1 MSASSILISLPEK
14 VALIVSPTYWR
25 PGAGEVGKPNFFL
38 AALEIERER
47 PELIARLRQW
57 LAAEEQVQQIYY
69 VTGTADFVLV
79 VVAPDVGA
87 YDALMSRLMADNPNV
102 RRFTT
107 NVALG
112 VGKRGLFVPLKSAS
126 GYQSEC
132 LIRADWIA
140 EDSRLFCLA
149 RTIISCCRSR
159 RRRSSP
165 GSCPTS
171 SCPAVRRHRT
181 TTGSRRQAA
190 RASCVLRRA
199 DGNPPPWPSALPPVS
214 CC

>member
-1 MSASSILISLPEK
+1 MARSDLDPFDRRLLALVQRDAAQTAEALAGQVGLSASAVQRRLKRLRATGVILGE
-14 VALIVSPTYWR
+14 VAVVDPLK
-25 PGAGEVGKPNFFL
+25 VGKPNFFL

-107 NVALG
+107 NFALG
-112 VGKRGLFVPLKSAS
+112 VGKRGLFVP
-126 GYQSEC
+126 
-132 LIRADWIA
+132 IAD
-140 EDSRLFCLA
+140 
-149 RTIISCCRSR
+149 
-159 RRRSSP
+159 
-165 GSCPTS
+165 
-171 SCPAVRRHRT
+171 
-181 TTGSRRQAA
+181 
-190 RASCVLRRA
+190 
-199 DGNPPPWPSALPPVS
+199 
-214 CC
+214 

>member
-1 MSASSILISLPEK
+1 MARSDLDRFDRRLLALVQRDAAQTADVLAGQVGLSPSAVQRRLKRLRETGVILSEIAVVDPL
-14 VALIVSPTYWR
+14 R
-25 PGAGEVGKPNFFL
+25 VGKPNFFL

-57 LAAEEQVQQIYY
+57 LSAEEQIQQVYY

-112 VGKRGLFVPLKSAS
+112 VGKRGLFVP
-126 GYQSEC
+126 
-132 LIRADWIA
+132 IAD
-140 EDSRLFCLA
+140 
-149 RTIISCCRSR
+149 
-159 RRRSSP
+159 
-165 GSCPTS
+165 
-171 SCPAVRRHRT
+171 
-181 TTGSRRQAA
+181 
-190 RASCVLRRA
+190 
-199 DGNPPPWPSALPPVS
+199 
-214 CC
+214 

>member
-1 MSASSILISLPEK
+1 MARSDLDPFDRRLLALVQRDAAQTAEALAGQVGLSASAVQRRLKRLRATGVILGE
-14 VALIVSPTYWR
+14 VAVVDPLK
-25 PGAGEVGKPNFFL
+25 VGKPNFFL

-112 VGKRGLFVPLKSAS
+112 VGKRGLFVP
-126 GYQSEC
+126 
-132 LIRADWIA
+132 IAD
-140 EDSRLFCLA
+140 
-149 RTIISCCRSR
+149 
-159 RRRSSP
+159 
-165 GSCPTS
+165 
-171 SCPAVRRHRT
+171 
-181 TTGSRRQAA
+181 
-190 RASCVLRRA
+190 
-199 DGNPPPWPSALPPVS
+199 
-214 CC
+214 